1 MPEKM
6 TDKPLI
12 LILGDQLSPHL
23 SSLAAAPDAPV
34 LMAELPD
41 EASYVRHHQQKITLI
56 FSAMRHFA
64 NALDAQGRKVTYI
77 HYGSE
82 ARLNSFADAVK
93 MMIERENI
101 TRLIVTEPAEWRLMH
116 DMQNWSDRLGIAV
129 EILPDSRFLAD
140 HDMFEKW
147 ADGKKQLRME
157 FFYREMRRKTG
168 LLMNGDEPLGGQ
180 WNYDADNRKKLPKGH
195 VPPPRLHFA
204 PDAVTQNVMHIVA
217 QHFGNH
223 VGTLDKF
230 AWPVTA
236 AQAEE
241 QFDHWLDFCLPQFGD
256 YQDAMKTDEAF
267 LYHGLVGAAINIGL
281 LDPLKVCQAVEARY
295 HSGHAPLNAVEGFIR
310 QILGWREFI
319 RGLYWLKMPDY
330 GYSNYFDH
338 HRALPDFYY
347 SGDTDMACMRAAIGA
362 TRDYAYAHHIQR
374 LMVTGNFALLAGL
387 APEAVNRWYLEVY
400 ADAFEWVQLPNTHG
414 MALFADGGIVGSK
427 PYSASGAYIN
437 RMSDHCGD
445 CAYKVKEPHGDTACP
460 FNYLYWDFMIR
471 HRDKLGGNPRMGMVY
486 RNLDKMPD
494 KKRSGV
500 VASAAKFLEKLK

>member
-147 ADGKKQLRME
+147 ADDKKQLRME
-157 FFYREMRRKTG
+157 FFYR
-168 LLMNGDEPLGGQ
+168 
-180 WNYDADNRKKLPKGH
+180 
-195 VPPPRLHFA
+195 
-204 PDAVTQNVMHIVA
+204 
-217 QHFGNH
+217 
-223 VGTLDKF
+223 
-230 AWPVTA
+230 
-236 AQAEE
+236 
-241 QFDHWLDFCLPQFGD
+241 
-256 YQDAMKTDEAF
+256 
-267 LYHGLVGAAINIGL
+267 
-281 LDPLKVCQAVEARY
+281 
-295 HSGHAPLNAVEGFIR
+295 
-310 QILGWREFI
+310 
-319 RGLYWLKMPDY
+319 
-330 GYSNYFDH
+330 
-338 HRALPDFYY
+338 
-347 SGDTDMACMRAAIGA
+347 
-362 TRDYAYAHHIQR
+362 
-374 LMVTGNFALLAGL
+374 
-387 APEAVNRWYLEVY
+387 
-400 ADAFEWVQLPNTHG
+400 
-414 MALFADGGIVGSK
+414 
-427 PYSASGAYIN
+427 
-437 RMSDHCGD
+437 
-445 CAYKVKEPHGDTACP
+445 
-460 FNYLYWDFMIR
+460 
-471 HRDKLGGNPRMGMVY
+471 
-486 RNLDKMPD
+486 
-494 KKRSGV
+494 
-500 VASAAKFLEKLK
+500 